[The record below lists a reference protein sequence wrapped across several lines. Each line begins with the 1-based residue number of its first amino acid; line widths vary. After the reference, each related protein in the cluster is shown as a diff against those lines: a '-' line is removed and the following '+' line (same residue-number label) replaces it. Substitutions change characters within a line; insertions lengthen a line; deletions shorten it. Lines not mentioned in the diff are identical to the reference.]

1 MKKRILALV
10 LLSVMALSLTA
21 QAVGARFSD
30 NYPELEISGTTAT
43 CSAVYKSDDSTDSV
57 KIILTLWCGENIV
70 DSWTKTGKGRVV
82 MSETCRV
89 VKGNTYDLVMM
100 PVVNGVAKSTVTV
113 SADS

>member
-1 MKKRILALV
+1 MKRRIIALAMLAVLV
-10 LLSVMALSLTA
+10 LAFTA
-21 QAVGARFSD
+21 QAAEPRYSD
-30 NYPELEISGTTAT
+30 NRPTLSISGTTAT
-43 CSAVYKSDDSTDSV
+43 CEVDYKSANTSDTV
-57 KIILTLWCGENIV
+57 KITLALWCGDNIV
-70 DSWTKTGKGRVV
+70 DSWTETGKGRVV